1 MTFAEADLPLIS
13 PYSVNTTRSELVML
27 TADFTYYYNLAV
39 LRVAREVPSSMDAKT
54 KDLAVG
60 YLICHLKWQASSAGA
75 GDYQSESIGGYS
87 YSRKSDVPAGSSS
100 WEQKYLALIKSWGA
114 RQPQRTNDVTTDSVL
129 RAEFALDDNELRD
142 TDDGVV
148 FFDGEV

>member
-1 MTFAEADLPLIS
+1 MTFATTDLPVIS
-13 PYSVNTTRSELVML
+13 PYTVNTTRSELVM
-27 TADFTYYYNLAV
+27 TSADFNYYLNLAT
-39 LRVAREVPSSMDAKT
+39 LRATREVPSSMDTAT
-54 KDLAVG
+54 KDLAIG
-60 YLICHLKWQASSAGA
+60 YLVCHMKWQASSAGA

-148 FFDGEV
+148 FFDGDV